1 MKLKTTQIF
10 AAVMVGLA
18 TNYGV
23 ASMTEQFSVEPSV
36 EQKLFDQVYE
46 SAEFLQRIDTQL
58 VDDLIGQGITAG
70 INGGITGR
78 AGVETDESKE
88 RSTKDPLGLT
98 AREYR
103 CYAVECDTHILWKT
117 MDTWAKFPDFAN
129 RFRAH
134 VRQAIALDIIKIGWN
149 GTSAAGATDIAA
161 NPMLED
167 VNIGWLQLVRRD
179 NGANVIVDGDQK
191 EGEIRLGEGG
201 DYENLDQ
208 AVHDLLQA
216 IPLHKRIGLVT
227 IIGDDILAK
236 EKNKLYAKQAHTPS
250 EKEKIELEQVIETFG
265 GLKAYKVPFFPS
277 RGIMITS
284 FENLCHYVQAGSTR
298 THIENNHKKK
308 RVEDYQSRNDCYYIN
323 DLEKIAFFE
332 ASSVMLD
339 RVPDKV
345 KVEATTFDATNP
357 LDYVWF

>member
-10 AAVMVGLA
+10 AAVMAGLA
-18 TNYGV
+18 SNYGV
-23 ASMTEQFSVEPSV
+23 ASMNEQFAVEPTV
-36 EQKLFDQVYE
+36 EQKLYDQVYE
-46 SAEFLQRIDTQL
+46 SAEFLQHIDTQM
-58 VDDLIGQGITAG
+58 VDDLVGQAVTAG
-70 INGGITGR
+70 INGGVTGR
-78 AGVETDESKE
+78 AGVETDDSKE

-98 AREYR
+98 KREYR
-103 CYAVECDTHILWKT
+103 CFAVECDTHIAWKT
-117 MDTWAKFPDFAN
+117 MDMWSKFPDFHN
-129 RFRAH
+129 RFRNH
-134 VRQAIALDIIKIGWN
+134 VRQAIALDIIKIGFN
-149 GTSAAGATDIAA
+149 GTSAADTTDITA
-161 NPMLED
+161 NPMLQD

-179 NGANVIVDGDQK
+179 NAANVIVDGEQQA
-191 EGEIRLGEGG
+191 GEVRIGAGG

-227 IIGDDILAK
+227 IVGDELLAN

-250 EKEKIELEQVIETFG
+250 EKEKIELEQIIETFG
-265 GLKAYKVPFFPS
+265 GLKAYKVPFFPE

-332 ASSVMLD
+332 AASVKL
-339 RVPDKV
+339 DKV
-345 KVEATTFDATNP
+345 RDPGVADGDFDPTNP
-357 LDYVWF
+357 AHFNWS